1 MHVHSASEVNDVVSN
16 ASSVL
21 VRAHS
26 YLAADAP
33 HDQLHIS
40 IVDSGNNRAHIF
52 RSLLFFPF
60 GVRFHRTRIAGIH
73 GAQDV
78 RVGIGTAYFV
88 TPCAGGK
95 PIAWIFPNTIYNPRA
110 PVNLLCVNKFHY
122 GNKGGR
128 SGHKIDLLERKR

>member
-16 ASSVL
+16 ASLVL

-33 HDQLHIS
+33 HEQLHMS

-52 RSLLFFPF
+52 RSLLFFSF

-78 RVGIGTAYFV
+78 RVGIGTA
-88 TPCAGGK
+88 
-95 PIAWIFPNTIYNPRA
+95 
-110 PVNLLCVNKFHY
+110 
-122 GNKGGR
+122 
-128 SGHKIDLLERKR
+128 